1 MAQKKYTKLKLK
13 EFRKAIEK
21 KMSDINNESF
31 VEQLAESLAEELGRE
46 ATSTEIANEVEKRA
60 GWHIDSVDVDHYLN
74 RRD

>member
-1 MAQKKYTKLKLK
+1 
-13 EFRKAIEK
+13 
-21 KMSDINNESF
+21 MSDINNESF

-46 ATSTEIANEVEKRA
+46 ATSTEISNEVEKRA